1 MNELLA
7 VTNKF
12 MFVLIRAS
20 GVVMAAPII
29 GTTMTPVRIKAAFV
43 LLLAI
48 VLTPVVPGTAPE
60 TAGALAFGIYA
71 VRELLI
77 GLALGI
83 VAAMTFGT
91 FQLAGELIGT
101 QMGLSMGELADPL
114 LNQSSSAISQFLNI
128 MAMLTL
134 LALNGHHWF
143 LQALGASF
151 QSVPLGGAE
160 LSPSLV
166 SGIVAKFIDLFVAGL
181 KMAAPAIGVLVLVT
195 IAIGMLARAAPL
207 LNIMM
212 MSFSLRIAAGL
223 VLLGFL
229 LPYMYKLGRYLLEG
243 MQSDLGLLIKA
254 M

>member
-20 GVVMAAPII
+20 GVVMVVPIF
-29 GTTMTPVRIKAAFV
+29 GTLMVPVRIKAALV

-48 VLTPVVPGTAPE
+48 VLTPVVPGPAPE
-60 TAGALAFGIYA
+60 TAGVVAFGIYA
-71 VRELLI
+71 VKELMI
-77 GLALGI
+77 GLALGL
-83 VAAMTFGT
+83 VAAMTFGA

-101 QMGLSMGELADPL
+101 QMGFTMGEMADPL
-114 LNQSSSAISQFLNI
+114 LAQSSSAISQFLNI

-134 LALNGHHWF
+134 LAMNGHHWF

-151 QSVPLGGAE
+151 QSVPLGTAE
-160 LSPSLV
+160 LTPSLV
-166 SGIVAKFIDLFVAGL
+166 SGLVERFVGLFVAGL
-181 KMAAPAIGVLVLVT
+181 KLAAPAVGVLVLVT
-195 IAIGMLARAAPL
+195 VAIGMLARAAPL

-223 VLLGFL
+223 ILLGSL
-229 LPYMYKLGRYLLEG
+229 LPYMYVFGRYLLQG
-243 MQSDLGLLIKA
+243 MQNDIGQLIKA